1 MKLSTLIRIFILFGI
16 VFSGYV
22 SYSLV
27 MMNDRALPWWNF
39 FYGELFCVCMA
50 CGWGLSCQKRW
61 AYWLS
66 LVLAAAC
73 LGLGLYFVHFAW
85 TFWIFKQPSLAD
97 RILAVLNLRI
107 FIFTL
112 IPVVWGVFFTRA
124 NVRSY
129 FQS

>member
-1 MKLSTLIRIFILFGI
+1 MNFHQTVKIIISSGIIFAA
-16 VFSGYV
+16 YV
-22 SYSLV
+22 CYALV
-27 MMNDRALPWWNF
+27 QMNDHALPGWNF
-39 FYGELFCVCMA
+39 AYGVLFSVCLL
-50 CGWGLSCQKRW
+50 CGWGLWYGKVW
-61 AYWLS
+61 ALRLS
-66 LVLAAAC
+66 YVLALAGF
-73 LGLGLYFVHFAW
+73 GLGIYFVHFAW